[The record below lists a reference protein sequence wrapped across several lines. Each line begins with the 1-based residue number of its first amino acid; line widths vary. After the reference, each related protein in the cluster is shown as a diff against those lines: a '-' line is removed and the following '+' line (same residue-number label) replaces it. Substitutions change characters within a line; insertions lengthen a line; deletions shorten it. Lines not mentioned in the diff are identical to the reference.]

1 MSAENRTRLEV
12 QTVLR
17 SCILEYFTKSLQSGW
32 DCVEFGNFD
41 RCKADKVVTMN
52 YIRNSDAG
60 WQSSEYGGTPFVRK
74 DRKIAQQDWQLQV
87 ILKRNAST
95 NDGSILAEDI
105 ADNLVMWFNG
115 PGCDYF
121 RKHGM
126 ATLRIDTNSVIVYND
141 NSDLY
146 QKRAVFTV
154 KIQMQKELT
163 IRDIEADAV
172 KPKVQ
177 PV

>member
-1 MSAENRTRLEV
+1 MSVENRTRLEV

-17 SCILEYFTKSLQSGW
+17 SCILEYFNKSSQTGW
-32 DCVEFGNFD
+32 DAVEFGNFD
-41 RCKADKVVTMN
+41 KVKADKVVTMN
-52 YIRNSDAG
+52 YIRSKDVG
-60 WQSSEYGGTPFVRK
+60 WQSSTFEGSPLVRK
-74 DRKIAQQDWQLQV
+74 DRKISQQDWQLQV
-87 ILKRNAST
+87 ILKRSAST
-95 NDGSILAEDI
+95 TDGDILSEDI

-126 ATLRIDTNSVIVYND
+126 ACIRIDTNSIIVYND

-154 KIQMQKELT
+154 KIQMPKELT
-163 IRDIEADAV
+163 IGDIEADAM

>member
-17 SCILEYFTKSLQSGW
+17 SCILEYFTKSSQGGW
-32 DCVEFGNFD
+32 DAVEFGNFNKV
-41 RCKADKVVTMN
+41 KADKVVTMN
-52 YIRNSDAG
+52 YIRSKDVG

-74 DRKIAQQDWQLQV
+74 DRKITQQDWQIQV
-87 ILKRNAST
+87 ILKRSAT
-95 NDGSILAEDI
+95 TGDGAILAEDI
-105 ADNLVMWFNG
+105 ADNLIMWFNG
-115 PGCDYF
+115 AGCEYL
-121 RKHGM
+121 RKNGM
-126 ATLRIDTNSVIVYND
+126 ANLRIDTNSVIVYND

-163 IRDIEADAV
+163 TGATPLDSIMPEVR
-172 KPKVQ
+172 